1 MALNEAFLALDN
13 LPLLMEELRE
23 TQWFSKAKE
32 IEAIARQKLE
42 LQIVNLEENDTGVF
56 QEPIEYRRLSILA
69 KLTEDL
75 PSQFK
80 EAVKSGDSE
89 LVDLLIYLGVD
100 PSIDD
105 NYAMWYASKNGHD
118 AVVARL
124 LTDERVDPLNAGVKS
139 GLWYQSLG
147 SRPLCYAAFNGHLA
161 VVALLLE
168 ARDQSGNSR
177 FNATC
182 CNLAFQWSFQNP
194 AVPMEKRIAIMKLLL
209 EARDDSGRMRVN
221 PSNTDNFSLKLA
233 LYKGLTEVVELLK
246 AYGCRE

>member
-1 MALNEAFLALDN
+1 MALNQALQTLDY
-13 LPLLMEELRE
+13 LPILMEGLRE
-23 TQWFSKAKE
+23 NEWFSKAEE
-32 IEAIARQKLE
+32 IALIARQKLE
-42 LQIVNLEENDTGVF
+42 LQIVALEGNDKHEF
-56 QEPIEYRRLSILA
+56 KIPDEFRHLQSFH

-100 PSIDD
+100 PSADD
-105 NYAMWYASKNGHD
+105 NSAICDASKNGHD

-147 SRPLCYAAFNGHLA
+147 IGPLCYAAFNGHLA
-161 VVALLLE
+161 VVSLLLE

-209 EARDDSGRMRVN
+209 EARDDSGSMRVN
-221 PSNTDNFSLKLA
+221 PSYKEKFALKLA

-246 AYGCRE
+246 AYGCRT